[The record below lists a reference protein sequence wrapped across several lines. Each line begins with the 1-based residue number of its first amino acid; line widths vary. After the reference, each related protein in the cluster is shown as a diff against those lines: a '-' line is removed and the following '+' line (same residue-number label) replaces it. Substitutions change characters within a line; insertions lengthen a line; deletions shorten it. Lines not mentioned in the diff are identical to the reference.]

1 MNILDVEDMIKGLPD
16 QRLQQEAEAPTG
28 QVPQFLVI
36 SEIQRR
42 TDMRKRFA
50 DQQQQAPQGTVKDQV
65 LQQGIASVAPPP
77 QPMQAAM
84 GAAPMQAQPM
94 PQQMYGGGVVRMQ
107 GGGLTREELGALYD
121 YERPMVST
129 RRGYRPAPGSLSQE
143 EMILSVLGPDYEGF
157 MPPRLP
163 GPAARDRFIDEAF
176 TFQNT
181 SSEGGAPGTMTQD
194 AGVAKRLEDTPTAQ
208 LTDAARLNEA
218 PEDAQGGQTQVDRDV
233 VIPVL
238 NQKTSQTKVDEDQN
252 KSDPNK
258 PDPNET
264 PLSVYD
270 KAIADYGDLDGSVI
284 DAGSATRDVLRLAEA
299 AGLHSSYANENL
311 ADATTS
317 LESLTSTFAPSYMQ
331 YMPEYKDLI
340 EAAERRAGLA
350 DERGRKE
357 AAAQALIQ
365 LGAGIAGGNLAG
377 GISKAGETAADIR
390 REARTEAS
398 AERQLAERMNMA
410 EQEARMN
417 LGIKSEAARQQS
429 IEKQNDRALAA
440 FESDRRAELERLG
453 LDDANLRAR
462 LGLEMEAAKLGVATQ
477 ESDRKFALE
486 RIAGIVA
493 AERYGDLALADQTG
507 LVRAQLSAFSTTIE
521 RAMEEFLSNNPRATA
536 IEIADHAKKL
546 SDALGIQGLD
556 NLKAQRNAGSGT
568 GSTGGVKDPQQDAST
583 ATDLSAIRDLNPA
596 ELPEE
601 LLRSR

>member
-42 TDMRKRFA
+42 ADMRKRFA

-94 PQQMYGGGVVRMQ
+94 PQQMYSGGVVQMAP
-107 GGGLTREELGALYD
+107 GGLTRDDLGALYD
-121 YERPMVST
+121 YQRPMVST
-129 RRGYRPAPGSLSQE
+129 RRGARPAPNSLSRE
-143 EMILSVLGPDYEGF
+143 ELILAELGADYKGF
-157 MPPRLP
+157 MPGNFDSPS
-163 GPAARDRFIDEAF
+163 AKDVFIDDALAF
-176 TFQNT
+176 ANSRT
-181 SSEGGAPGTMTQD
+181 GGTAPGIVTQN
-194 AGVAKRLEDTPTAQ
+194 AGVDELVDNALRQVNQAEIDDGEKIVDPPEGAAGGTTPITKEVAETASAVV
-208 LTDAARLNEA
+208 T
-218 PEDAQGGQTQVDRDV
+218 PE
-233 VIPVL
+233 
-238 NQKTSQTKVDEDQN
+238 TKVNNDL
-252 KSDPNK
+252 NK
-258 PDPNET
+258 PDPNKS

-270 KAIADYGDLDGSVI
+270 QAIQEYGELKGSTI
-284 DAGSATRDVLRLAEA
+284 DASGATRGVLDLARESLA
-299 AGLHSSYANENL
+299 SDNL
-311 ADATTS
+311 TNATTDLS
-317 LESLTSTFAPSYMQ
+317 SLTNTFAPDYMK
-331 YMPEYKDLI
+331 YMPEYKELI

-398 AERQLAERMNMA
+398 AERQLSERMNMA
-410 EQEARMN
+410 QQEARMN

-440 FESDRRAELERLG
+440 FESDRRAELEKLG
-453 LDDANLRAR
+453 LDGANLRAR
-462 LGLEMEAAKLGVATQ
+462 LSLEMEAAKLNVLTG
-477 ESDRKFALE
+477 EGDRKAAFD

-507 LVRAQLSAFSTTIE
+507 LVRAQLAAFSSTIE
-521 RAMEEFLSNNPRATA
+521 KVMEDYIANNPRATPQQ
-536 IEIADHAKKL
+536 IADHATKMA
-546 SDALGIQGLD
+546 DALGIQSLD
-556 NLKAQRNAGSGT
+556 SLKAQRSAGSGGV
-568 GSTGGVKDPQQDAST
+568 GSGSGVKQPQENTST
-583 ATDLSAIRDLNPA
+583 ATELSATTDEDL
-596 ELPEE
+596 LG
-601 LLRSR
+601 LRNL

>member
-42 TDMRKRFA
+42 ADMRKRFA

-94 PQQMYGGGVVRMQ
+94 PQQMYDGGVVQMYD
-107 GGGLTREELGALYD
+107 GGFTREDLGALYD

-129 RRGYRPAPGSLSQE
+129 RRGYRPAPDSLSRE
-143 EMILSVLGPDYEGF
+143 ELILSELGSDYEGF
-157 MPPRLP
+157 MPPSLP
-163 GPAARDRFIDEAF
+163 GAGARDAFIDEALAF
-176 TFQNT
+176 VNT
-181 SSEGGAPGTMTQD
+181 RSGGTAPGIMTQD
-194 AGVAKRLEDTPTAQ
+194 AG
-208 LTDAARLNEA
+208 AARLLEETPSA
-218 PEDAQGGQTQVDRDV
+218 ELIDAVKLKDPPVEAQGGQTQVDSDL
-233 VIPVL
+233 VIPVVS
-238 NQKTSQTKVDEDQN
+238 QETSNTKVDEDQG
-252 KSDPNK
+252 KSS
-258 PDPNET
+258 
-264 PLSVYD
+264 LSVYD
-270 KAIADYGDLDGSVI
+270 QAIRDYGALKGDTI
-284 DAGSATRDVLRLAEA
+284 DAGSATEGVLGLAKNSLA
-299 AGLHSSYANENL
+299 SDNL
-311 ADATTS
+311 TNATTDLS
-317 LESLTSTFAPSYMQ
+317 SLTSTFDADYMQ

-377 GISKAGETAADIR
+377 GISKAGETSADIR

-398 AERQLAERMNMA
+398 AERQLAERMNIA
-410 EQEARMN
+410 QQEAKMN
-417 LGIKSEAARQQS
+417 LGIKSEAARQQG

-440 FESDRRAELERLG
+440 FENDRRAELEKLG
-453 LDDANLRAR
+453 LDGANLRAR
-462 LGLEMEAAKLGVATQ
+462 LGLEMEAAKLGIATE
-477 ESDRKFALE
+477 ESDRKFALD

-507 LVRAQLSAFSTTIE
+507 LVRAQLAAYSSTIE
-521 RAMEEFLSNNPRATA
+521 KAMEEYIANNPNAKP
-536 IEIADHAKKL
+536 EQIADQAKRIAE
-546 SDALGIQGLD
+546 ALGIQSLD
-556 NLKAQRNAGSGT
+556 NLMAQRNAGSGT
-568 GSTGGVKDPQQDAST
+568 GSTGSVKEPQQAAST
-583 ATDLSAIRDLNPA
+583 ATDLSATTSEDPLG
-596 ELPEE
+596 
-601 LLRSR
+601 LRQ